1 MQPQGHTQVMVRHA
15 DYGQDPQSAIDAPR
29 FRIVQGMDVN
39 FEHEW
44 PEATVAE
51 LARRGH
57 NVVELPEGYMD
68 FGCGQILHR
77 LEDGYAACS
86 DARRDSLAVGF

>member
-1 MQPQGHTQVMVRHA
+1 MQPQGHMQVMVRLA
-15 DYGQDPQSAIDAPR
+15 DYRQDPQSAIDGPR
-29 FRIVQGMDVN
+29 FRIMQGMDVN

-57 NVVELPEGYMD
+57 NVVELPAGYMD
-68 FGCGQILHR
+68 FGCGQILH
-77 LEDGYAACS
+77 LLADGYAACS
-86 DARRDSLAVGF
+86 DPRRDSLAAGF